1 MLRMLTSTSLSAFS
15 TAPQDVRLQAGAG
28 AIHRTRAPGSTRDEP
43 PPPVQTAP
51 PGGAGTTPPAP
62 GGRILPRGSL
72 VDLSV

>member
-1 MLRMLTSTSLSAFS
+1 MLRMLTSSSLSAFS
-15 TAPQDVRLQAGAG
+15 TAPQDVRPPAGAG
-28 AIHRTRAPGSTRDEP
+28 AIHRTRAPGPTRDDP

-51 PGGAGTTPPAP
+51 APGIGSSTPPP